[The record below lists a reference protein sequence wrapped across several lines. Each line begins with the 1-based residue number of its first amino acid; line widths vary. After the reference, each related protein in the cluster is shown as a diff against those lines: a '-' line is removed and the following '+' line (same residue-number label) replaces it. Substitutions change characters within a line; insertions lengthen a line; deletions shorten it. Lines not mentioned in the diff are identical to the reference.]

1 MSLDDTVANTVNP
14 KPVSELDKDL
24 FKIDLKVKIRLLLL
38 IKYKLSQKAL
48 GTESNELNRE
58 AIIQNYLTTDPGSDL
73 HLNWL
78 SHFAIDEF
86 IIFSMIKAICKN
98 NPDTD
103 CDGYLNMYNKY
114 NDKKP
119 SSNALLEYFIEKFKT
134 MENITLND
142 TQIKGFS
149 KDLNTIIR
157 EQQEKGDTQET
168 TRSKIN
174 SLIGKINTYLLEQAA
189 AAAAAEQAPTQPI
202 LAPTPSEGAAP
213 SAAASTPA
221 AQPASTAA
229 PASAAP

>member
-1 MSLDDTVANTVNP
+1 MSPDDTVANIENP

-142 TQIKGFS
+142 TQIKEFS
-149 KDLNTIIR
+149 RELNRIIR
-157 EQQEKGDTQET
+157 EQQEKGDTLEVT
-168 TRSKIN
+168 KPKLNALMDKI
-174 SLIGKINTYLLEQAA
+174 KTYLLEQAA
-189 AAAAAEQAPTQPI
+189 APAAPAQAAAAPAT
-202 LAPTPSEGAAP
+202 
-213 SAAASTPA
+213 AAASTPA
-221 AQPASTAA
+221 APPASTPAA
-229 PASAAP
+229 PPASAPAPP

>member
-1 MSLDDTVANTVNP
+1 MSADDTVPNTVNP

-86 IIFSMIKAICKN
+86 IIFNMIKAICKN

-142 TQIKGFS
+142 TQIKEFS
-149 KDLNTIIR
+149 RDLNRIIR
-157 EQQEKGDTQET
+157 EQQEKGDTQEA

-174 SLIGKINTYLLEQAA
+174 SLIDKINTYLLEQAA
-189 AAAAAEQAPTQPI
+189 GAAP
-202 LAPTPSEGAAP
+202 APTPSEGAAP

-229 PASAAP
+229 PAPAAP